1 MSKINAITMPK
12 WGIEMQEGT
21 INGWHATAG
30 QVLGKTEPLLDVET
44 EKIVNTVE
52 TPVAGTLR
60 RIIGQVGD
68 TLAVGALIGLMADA
82 AVTEEELDQFIAN
95 FKGADTS
102 FEPVADAA
110 PAPTATASAP
120 EETSGEARVSPIAR
134 RVAERL
140 GVDISKVVGTG
151 RNGRVSKEDVEAYHA
166 AQASAGT
173 EEVASKLAPTT
184 DGSSVGSSTG
194 TVGGSLL
201 PTDQPAVGGSL
212 LPTDAGANPATREKM
227 TSMRLTIARRLSESK
242 QTIPHYRL
250 SADVDFT
257 ALFARRAELVAAGQ
271 KVSVND
277 LLLRGVA
284 LTLGKHPQLNA
295 HFAGDEVVKF
305 ARADICVAV
314 STDGGLSTPVLRDV
328 ANKTAAAV
336 ASGVADLAQRARS
349 GKLVR
354 EEITGGTFTVSNLG
368 MFGIDQF
375 DAIINPPQVAILAV
389 GAARERVI
397 ARSGAAA
404 VAKVATLTLSCD
416 HRVVDGAVG
425 AAFLADLRV
434 CLESPAAL

>member
-82 AVTEEELDQFIAN
+82 AVSEEELDQFIAN

-102 FEPVADAA
+102 FEPAGDAA
-110 PAPTATASAP
+110 PAATATAAVP
-120 EETSGEARVSPIAR
+120 EESSGEARVSPIAR

-140 GVDISKVVGTG
+140 GVDIAKAVGTG

-166 AQASAGT
+166 AQAGAAAG
-173 EEVASKLAPTT
+173 EVASKLAPTM
-184 DGSSVGSSTG
+184 DGAAAAASSLPSSQP

-201 PTDQPAVGGSL
+201 PTE
-212 LPTDAGANPATREKM
+212 AGTNPATREKM

-250 SADVDFT
+250 AADVDFT
-257 ALFARRAELVAAGQ
+257 GLFARRAELVAAGQ

-328 ANKTAAAV
+328 ANKTAAEV
-336 ASGVADLAQRARS
+336 ASGVADLAQRARN

-389 GAARERVI
+389 GAARERI
-397 ARSGAAA
+397 TARNGAAV

-425 AAFLADLRV
+425 AAFLADLRG
-434 CLESPAAL
+434 CLESPASL

>member
-1 MSKINAITMPK
+1 MPK

-21 INGWHATAG
+21 INAWNFTVG
-30 QVLGKTEPLLDVET
+30 QPVAKGDALLDVET

-52 TPVAGTLR
+52 SPASGTLR
-60 RIIGQVGD
+60 RIVGDVGD
-68 TLAVGALIGLMADA
+68 TIAVGALVGVFADA
-82 AVTEEELDQFIAN
+82 SVSEAEIDAFVAN

-102 FEPVADAA
+102 FEPDAGESAPSPAAAVAAVATVAA
-110 PAPTATASAP
+110 PATVTAAAASTD
-120 EETSGEARVSPIAR
+120 EGGEPRVSPIAR

-140 GVDISKVVGTG
+140 GVDVSKVVGTG

-166 AQASAGT
+166 ARGGGAD
-173 EEVASKLAPTT
+173 VASKLAPAM
-184 DGSSVGSSTG
+184 DGSAAAASS
-194 TVGGSLL
+194 L
-201 PTDQPAVGGSL
+201 PTSQPAVGGSA
-212 LPTDAGANPATREKM
+212 LPQDTGTNPATREKM

-250 SADVDFT
+250 AADVDFT
-257 ALFARRAELVAAGQ
+257 ALFARRAELVASGQ

-277 LLLRGVA
+277 LLLLGVA
-284 LTLGKHPQLNA
+284 ITLGKHPQLNA
-295 HFAGDEVVKF
+295 HFANDEVVKF
-305 ARADICVAV
+305 ARADIAVAV

-328 ANKTAAAV
+328 ASKTAAEV
-336 ASGVADLAQRARS
+336 AAGVADLAQRARS

-397 ARSGAAA
+397 ARQGAAV

-425 AAFLADLRV
+425 AAFLADLRT
-434 CLESPAAL
+434 CLEAPAAL